1 MISLLINSLG
11 MLAVGIGSVVIW
23 RSISGVGIRSF
34 ALGAL
39 LWAVAVPPK
48 LAVFW
53 LTSAHVIGCFRVYL
67 PYPFFIAAAG
77 AFVGCVGSVFE
88 VGIIW
93 IAARIWPALG
103 RDAGRAIAIGLGA
116 GAFEALLLG
125 LVPLLGALA
134 IAVSLEDAEEI
145 RDALQ
150 PATTTPLFCLLGPAE
165 RLIALVVHTASRTL
179 VLLGVAKGKPL
190 LTCSGF
196 VLFAAIEGSGGA
208 LLVSGV
214 AGRHNPS
221 WWNELAILPI
231 ALISL
236 PILWWC
242 YRRWRNKGEVALLPV
257 CPP

>member
-1 MISLLINSLG
+1 MITLLINGLG
-11 MLAVGIGSVVIW
+11 MLAVSIGSVVIW
-23 RSISGVGIRSF
+23 RSVSRAGIRSF
-34 ALGAL
+34 GVGAL

-53 LTSAHVIGCFRVYL
+53 LTSAHVLGYLKEYL

-77 AFVGCVGSVFE
+77 CFVGSVGSAFE

-93 IAARIWPALG
+93 IAARRWPDLG

-125 LVPLLGALA
+125 LVPLLGVLA
-134 IAVSLEDAEEI
+134 IVASTEDAEEI
-145 RDALQ
+145 RRALQ

-165 RLIALVVHTASRTL
+165 RLIALVVHAASRTL
-179 VLLGVAKGKPL
+179 VLLGVAKDKPL
-190 LTCSGF
+190 MTCSGF
-196 VLFAAIEGSGGA
+196 LLFAAIEGSGGA

-214 AGRHNPS
+214 AGRHTPS

-231 ALISL
+231 ALISI
-236 PILWWC
+236 PILRWC
-242 YRRWRNKGEVALLPV
+242 YRRWRNGGEVASLPM
-257 CPP
+257 CPQ